1 MGISS
6 LLRVAALVLFII
18 GALLAFNVFGN
29 ATLADLFG
37 LELAGL
43 ACWVA
48 SGIDVPRHNP

>member
-1 MGISS
+1 MGISV

-18 GALLAFNVFGN
+18 GGLLAFNVFGN
-29 ATLADLFG
+29 ATIGDLFG

-48 SGIDVPRHNP
+48 SGIDVPRHAP